1 VLAVDACARAGL
13 ATLKFPASLVQD
25 FQTFLPPVCPMDNPV
40 DLGPEG
46 SPDVYQQA
54 TELLLAESSIDMGLV
69 LCVPTV
75 FSSIQAISERVAK
88 AKQNHPN
95 KPLVTCWLAED
106 IVADGL
112 PVLRQA
118 GIANFSTPQR
128 AATALAA
135 LYNRAKWLRSQ

>member
-1 VLAVDACARAGL
+1 MG
-13 ATLKFPASLVQD
+13 
-25 FQTFLPPVCPMDNPV
+25 NPV

-46 SPDVYQQA
+46 SSDIYQQV
-54 TELLLAESSIDMGLV
+54 TELLLAESSIDMGLI

-75 FSSIQAISERVAK
+75 FSSIQAISESVVK
-88 AKQNHPN
+88 AKKSHPG

-112 PVLRQA
+112 PVLRKA

-135 LYNRAKWLRSQ
+135 LYHRAEWLRSR